1 MTCLHE
7 FLFDSLAS
15 IPEIFIRIGNQMVS
29 QSKIC
34 FLKVLV
40 NHKMVP
46 FYWLTKSKL
55 DLRFKR
61 TAKIQVILN
70 QSIPEKSTTKSYRFS
85 C

>member
-1 MTCLHE
+1 MTCLCE
-7 FLFDSLAS
+7 FLFDSLL
-15 IPEIFIRIGNQMVS
+15 IHDFFIRIGNQMVS

-55 DLRFKR
+55 ECKFKS

-70 QSIPEKSTTKSYRFS
+70 QSIPEKSKTKS
-85 C
+85 